1 MTKKNETAKVL
12 PERSESAEY
21 FEGGDEYDD
30 FDDFQLGQQHGG
42 GGGGGGS
49 RAAKAEK
56 KKTGGLGPFI
66 LPNTP
71 DYERPNITSI
81 REVNPEIR
89 KCPRR
94 SDQALEVMC
103 GKRKTHVRQGFLE

>member
-56 KKTGGLGPFI
+56 KKTGGSGTVYSAKHTRL
-66 LPNTP
+66 
-71 DYERPNITSI
+71 
-81 REVNPEIR
+81 REA
-89 KCPRR
+89 
-94 SDQALEVMC
+94 QHHQHQG
-103 GKRKTHVRQGFLE
+103 GKS